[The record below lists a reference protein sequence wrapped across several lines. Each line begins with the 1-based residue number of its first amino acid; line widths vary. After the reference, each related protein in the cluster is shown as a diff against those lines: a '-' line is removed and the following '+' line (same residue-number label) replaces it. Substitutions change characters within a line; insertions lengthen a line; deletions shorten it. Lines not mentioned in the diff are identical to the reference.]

1 MHHGNLIYYPLNPNE
16 ESGNKDKSL
25 ITKHEFVPYMPPVR
39 HINVNHIHQATKRPE
54 QQKSKSFQLS
64 NHSSHSSK
72 HNAEWSGSRTSSPAH
87 HHSQQRLKQTI
98 QIPVQLEQT
107 LDNIANLQTY

>member
-25 ITKHEFVPYMPPVR
+25 ITKHEFVPYMPPVI

-54 QQKSKSFQLS
+54 QRKSKSFQLS
-64 NHSSHSSK
+64 NHSSHSMLDDRDTAPHHLHITIASNVSSK
-72 HNAEWSGSRTSSPAH
+72 PFKFQFNQNRP
-87 HHSQQRLKQTI
+87 
-98 QIPVQLEQT
+98 
-107 LDNIANLQTY
+107 